1 MSFLKKEDEK
11 KWLNAFVAFVS
22 IILAFVVVRFVGQ
35 LGEWF
40 DLEAKIQYFRGVSQ
54 GIGIFT
60 GLITFI
66 VVSKHQKAKTFLDEV
81 YSELL
86 KVIWPDKD
94 SVVKMTIGI
103 IIGISIVSSLLVL
116 VDYIF
121 KSLLGLL
128 Y

>member
-11 KWLNAFVAFVS
+11 KWINAFVAFVS
-22 IILAFVVVRFVGQ
+22 IILAFIIIRFVAQ

-54 GIGIFT
+54 GVGILS
-60 GLITFI
+60 GLIFFI
-66 VVSKHQKAKTFLDEV
+66 VISKHQKARTFLDEV

-86 KVIWPDKD
+86 KVVWPDKD

-103 IIGISIVSSLLVL
+103 VIGVSIVSSLLVL